1 MCLLDVNVHVNY
13 YFTTHKEIKKNIFIK
28 KMFHF
33 GHKETVRE
41 RQQQQSRHL
50 IEPGHFGRQHV

>member
-1 MCLLDVNVHVNY
+1 
-13 YFTTHKEIKKNIFIK
+13 
-28 KMFHF
+28 MFHF

-50 IEPGHFGRQHV
+50 IEPGHFGRQRVTLVTKVKLNTSDGELAVVTSRQ